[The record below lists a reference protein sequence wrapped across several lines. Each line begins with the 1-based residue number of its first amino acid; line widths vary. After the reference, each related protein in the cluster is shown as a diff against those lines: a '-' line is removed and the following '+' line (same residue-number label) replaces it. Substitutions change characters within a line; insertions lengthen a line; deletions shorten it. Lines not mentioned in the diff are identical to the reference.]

1 MIKDE
6 IGFQLGQVMVST
18 TENKGHDPE
27 FWAEQITNKIV
38 GISAQADPVV
48 RQQAEAFK
56 NQVYTLILMGIKNAI
71 ASDRVTIR
79 GLLASQ
85 GHADMANIVKQLDS

>member
-1 MIKDE
+1 MLEDK
-6 IGFQLGQVMVST
+6 IGFGLGQVMVST
-18 TENKGHDPE
+18 TDNRGHDPE

-38 GISAQADPVV
+38 GISSQAAPHI
-48 RQQAEAFK
+48 RQQAEAFRK
-56 NQVYTLILMGIKNAI
+56 DVYQLILLGIKNAI

-85 GHADMANIVKQLDS
+85 GHEEMANIVKQLD